1 MKVNKGQG
9 WGFAAPLPSDGLNI
23 RTNKDLID
31 QITSY
36 KRDGKSL
43 PVFGLLGGDLWR
55 TLGGRHDESRLY
67 RDDATT
73 VDVDLGCVLL
83 DGKIYW
89 FCAHMLIG
97 SKYFGNRVFI
107 SNAAHYGKNNPTPK
121 AHPGDGKFDI
131 LETELSAVQT
141 IKAIKRL
148 SAGTHIPHPEIKYER
163 VESKQLSF
171 DQKMRVEIDGQK
183 LGKFKNVLLRI
194 ENQGLRVVV

>member
-9 WGFAAPLPSDGLNI
+9 WGFAAPLPSDGLI
-23 RTNKDLID
+23 ICTNKDLID

-97 SKYFGNRVFI
+97 NKFFGDKVFV
-107 SNAAHYGKNNPTPK
+107 SNAAHYGKSNPTPK

-131 LETELSAVQT
+131 LKVDLSAMQT
-141 IKAIKRL
+141 IKALKRI
-148 SAGTHIPHPEIKYER
+148 STGTHLPHTGIKYER

-171 DQKMRVEIDGQK
+171 KQKMKVEIDGQK
-183 LGKFKNVLLRI
+183 VGKFTNMSLRI
-194 ENQGLRVVV
+194 ENEALRVVV